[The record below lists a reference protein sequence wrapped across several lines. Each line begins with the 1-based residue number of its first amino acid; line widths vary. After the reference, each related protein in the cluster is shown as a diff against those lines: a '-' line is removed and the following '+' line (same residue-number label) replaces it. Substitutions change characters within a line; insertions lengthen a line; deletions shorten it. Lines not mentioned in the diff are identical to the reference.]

1 MGHLDLGGCGWRWG
15 RVTRI
20 SYRPK
25 LEFGVKFGDSREK
38 DVHKKKTLA
47 GHGERRL

>member
-1 MGHLDLGGCGWRWG
+1 MILEWDGGGG
-15 RVTRI
+15 GGVTRI

-38 DVHKKKTLA
+38 DTHKKVTVS
-47 GHGERRL
+47 GRGERRI